1 MPNENRHYLRFL
13 ASEEETFKGFSG
25 FQQIDQFLDRIS
37 HRLEGIDLYGSDN
50 WEDLS
55 EIREFLRDVPQFES
69 GEDLVSDYN
78 EFGSWSSQAMIDL
91 FVSCATDSTRNKG
104 LTSWDGAHCH
114 YTFDNSDDWNHTSM
128 ITYESESEWIE
139 DLIDATVTAIK
150 DRLNVFYMCTEN
162 ITEAH
167 IQEDI
172 KTIEKWVYY
181 YFKES
186 FAEEDEQEAQAD
198 QD

>member
-1 MPNENRHYLRFL
+1 MNDNRQYLNLSNEM
-13 ASEEETFKGFSG
+13 EEAIKGFSG

-78 EFGSWSSQAMIDL
+78 ECGSWSSQAMIDL
-91 FVSCATDSTRNKG
+91 FVSCATDSERNKG

-114 YTFDNSDDWNHTSM
+114 YTFNNSDDWDHTSM

-162 ITEAH
+162 ITDKE
-167 IQEDI
+167 IKEDLE
-172 KTIEKWVYY
+172 TVEKWIND
-181 YFKES
+181 YFYSS
-186 FAEEDEQEAQAD
+186 FEEEDEQEAQAD
-198 QD
+198 RD

>member
-1 MPNENRHYLRFL
+1 MNDNRHYLRFL
-13 ASEEETFKGFSG
+13 TTEEESFKQLSG
-25 FQQIDQFLDRIS
+25 FQKIDQFLDRIS

-55 EIREFLRDVPQFES
+55 EIREFLREVPMFES

-91 FVSCATDSTRNKG
+91 FVSCATDSERNKG

-114 YTFDNSDDWNHTSM
+114 YTFNNADDYDHTSM

-139 DLIDATVTAIK
+139 DIIEATVTAIK

-162 ITEAH
+162 ITDKE
-167 IQEDI
+167 IKEDLE
-172 KTIEKWVYY
+172 TVEKWIND
-181 YFKES
+181 YFYSS
-186 FAEEDEQEAQAD
+186 FEEEDEQEEQAD
-198 QD
+198 RD